1 MAYGMSSEELARVGS
16 NINSSGAGLDESS
29 IKRALDE
36 EIDEERK
43 AAIDRNRA
51 RSAAARSVSAQQKA
65 DLKNQ
70 MIMAVTESAQ
80 KGLDAYADAQQSKAD
95 READAD
101 AGDAVEKPEKL
112 TRSGRV
118 AKRSQGLMDKADIA
132 AERGN
137 VYRQDKLTQRAE
149 GLRKKSVDLSQAEQI
164 AAKQRQDML
173 NQKIEDRKKR
183 TQARLD
189 RSAYSLSGD
198 LYGKGKDIDTSV
210 DPNPQG
216 Q

>member
-1 MAYGMSSEELARVGS
+1 MAYGMSSEELARVGA

-65 DLKNQ
+65 DMRNQ
-70 MIMAVTESAQ
+70 MIAAVTQSAQ
-80 KGLDAYADAQQSKAD
+80 KALDASADVKQAKIESGVPTGK
-95 READAD
+95 EA
-101 AGDAVEKPEKL
+101 KL
-112 TRSGRV
+112 PKSGRV
-118 AKRSQGLMDKADIA
+118 AERSKGLMDKADIA

-137 VYRQDKLTQRAE
+137 VYRQAKLTDRAK
-149 GLRKKSVDLSQAEQI
+149 GLSEKSVDLSQAEQI

-210 DPNPQG
+210 DPNLQG
-216 Q
+216 S

>member
-1 MAYGMSSEELARVGS
+1 MAYGMSSEELARVGA

-36 EIDEERK
+36 EIDDERK

-51 RSAAARSVSAQQKA
+51 RSTAARSVSAQQKA

-95 READAD
+95 READ

-137 VYRQDKLTQRAE
+137 VYRQDKLTQRAR
-149 GLRKKSVDLSQAEQI
+149 GLREKSVDLSQAEQI

-216 Q
+216 

>member
-29 IKRALDE
+29 IKKALDE

-51 RSAAARSVSAQQKA
+51 RSTAARSVSAQQKA

-95 READAD
+95 READA
-101 AGDAVEKPEKL
+101 GDAVEKPEKL

-118 AKRSQGLMDKADIA
+118 AKRSQGLMEKADIA

-137 VYRQDKLTQRAE
+137 VYRQNKLIKRADNLSE
-149 GLRKKSVDLSQAEQI
+149 KSVDLSKAEQI

-198 LYGKGKDIDTSV
+198 LYGKGNDIDTSV

-216 Q
+216 

>member
-51 RSAAARSVSAQQKA
+51 RSTAARSVSAQQKA

-95 READAD
+95 READ

-137 VYRQDKLTQRAE
+137 VYRQDKLTQRAR
-149 GLRKKSVDLSQAEQI
+149 GLREKSVDLSQAEQI

-216 Q
+216 SQ

>member
-43 AAIDRNRA
+43 DAIDRNRA

-95 READAD
+95 READA
-101 AGDAVEKPEKL
+101 GDAVEKPEKL

-118 AKRSQGLMDKADIA
+118 AKRSQGLRDKADIA

-137 VYRQDKLTQRAE
+137 VYRQDKLIKRADNLSE
-149 GLRKKSVDLSQAEQI
+149 KSVDLSQAEQI

-173 NQKIEDRKKR
+173 NKKIEDRKKR

-198 LYGKGKDIDTSV
+198 LYGKGGDIDTSV
-210 DPNPQG
+210 DPNPQD
-216 Q
+216 

>member
-51 RSAAARSVSAQQKA
+51 RSTAARSVSAQQKA

-95 READAD
+95 READA
-101 AGDAVEKPEKL
+101 GDAVEKPEKL

-118 AKRSQGLMDKADIA
+118 AKRSQGLMEKADIA

-137 VYRQDKLTQRAE
+137 VYRQNKLIKRADNLSE
-149 GLRKKSVDLSQAEQI
+149 KSVDLSKAEQI

-198 LYGKGKDIDTSV
+198 LYGKGNDIDTSV

-216 Q
+216 

>member
-1 MAYGMSSEELARVGS
+1 MAYGMSSEELARVGA

-43 AAIDRNRA
+43 DAMDRNRA

-65 DLKNQ
+65 DMRNQ
-70 MIMAVTESAQ
+70 MIAAVTQSAQ
-80 KGLDAYADAQQSKAD
+80 KALDASADVKQAKMDSGIPTGQ
-95 READAD
+95 EA
-101 AGDAVEKPEKL
+101 KL
-112 TRSGRV
+112 PKSGRV
-118 AKRSQGLMDKADIA
+118 AERSQGLRDKADIA

-137 VYRQDKLTQRAE
+137 VYRQDKLTQRAR
-149 GLRKKSVDLSQAEQI
+149 GLREKSVDLSQAEQI

-216 Q
+216 